1 MGPTRPPRRWLARG
15 LALLVVCSLL
25 APATAAALS
34 GGSNEP
40 GELRRGTVRSAA
52 EGSTVV
58 GVQGFHFKGRGS
70 AKKPARLVSVGPQGA
85 TEWVLDGEAVG
96 ARWFYDVDPLSN
108 GNLLVTS
115 TNATHTI
122 VFELDPD
129 TRERVWIDTLP
140 MADTHDVDALNETH
154 LVVAD
159 KDGWNESA
167 GTSDDRVFVYD
178 RTSDTVTWEWRFR
191 EHLPT
196 DLDGGVSKGWSHV
209 NDVDPVGEHGLLVSP
224 RNFDQVLLL
233 NRSTDRIEWRLGA
246 DGEHATLY
254 EPHNPDHLETDA
266 GEPTV
271 LVADSEN
278 DRVVEYTRVDGTWTR
293 TWSVGSSRTL
303 SWPRDAD
310 RLPNGNTLIV
320 DSMNHRVIEVTPRG
334 RIVWEYYA
342 TWGPYDAER
351 VAHGDGSTGPTMRD
365 LGVTGHHGVRG
376 SAGDVDAP
384 RERSFAAWFAVA
396 VTGTPVE
403 GPGTA
408 VARTWSHV
416 GPWLQPAWLDSWDFA
431 ALVGALVVAAG
442 WGAVE
447 SLVYLRRALRRALP
461 GRERLRRVE

>member
-1 MGPTRPPRRWLARG
+1 MPSGVPRRWLARG
-15 LALLVVCSLL
+15 LALAVVCSLF
-25 APATAAALS
+25 APAATAALA
-34 GGSNEP
+34 GGSNDP
-40 GELRRGTVRSAA
+40 DELSRGTVRSAA

-58 GVQGFHFKGRGS
+58 GIQGFHFRGRGS
-70 AKKPARLVSVGPQGA
+70 AKKPARLVSVAPRGR
-85 TEWVLDGEAVG
+85 TEWVFEGEAVG
-96 ARWFYDVDPLSN
+96 ARWFYDVDPLEN

-115 TNATHTI
+115 TNASHTI

-129 TRERVWIDTLP
+129 SRERIWVETLP
-140 MADTHDVDALNETH
+140 MADTHDVDALNDTH

-159 KDGWNESA
+159 KDGWNGE
-167 GTSDDRVFVYD
+167 TSDDRVFVYD

-191 EHLPT
+191 EHLPD
-196 DLDGGVSKGWSHV
+196 DLDGGQSRGWSHV
-209 NDVDPVGEHGLLVSP
+209 NDVDPVGEHGVLVSP
-224 RNFDQVLLL
+224 RNFDQVLLV

-246 DGEHATLY
+246 DGDHATLY
-254 EPHNPDHLETDA
+254 EPHNPDYLETGA

-278 DRVVEYTRVDGTWTR
+278 DRVVEYTRVEGEWTR

-310 RLPNGNTLIV
+310 RLPNGNTLVV

-351 VAHGDGSTGPTMRD
+351 VAHGDGSVGLTMRD
-365 LGVTGHHGVRG
+365 LGVSGHHRIRG

-384 RERSFAAWFAVA
+384 RGRSFAAWLAVA

-408 VARTWSHV
+408 LARTWSHV
-416 GPWLQPAWLDSWDFA
+416 GPWFRPAWLDSWDFA
-431 ALVGALVVAAG
+431 ALVGGLIVAVG

-447 SLVYLRRALRRALP
+447 ALVSLRRVLRRSRPARDRLRRA
-461 GRERLRRVE
+461 E